1 MTFIYPHV
9 PYFFGRTKSKNNE
22 IYRKWGLKER
32 TNQEIRED
40 YIKRAAGVVSK
51 LGLTLPEINLKDY
64 D

>member
-1 MTFIYPHV
+1 MDFD
-9 PYFFGRTKSKNNE
+9 FDGQMKSFMEKSKNNE